1 MQELK
6 RDLFKCISDPEVD
19 ALCITTNGHWTTS
32 GLAVMGGGC
41 AGEAANR
48 WPEVP
53 VRLGKLLKQSRLNIP
68 YLIGAVDASANHVDL
83 TDLDKKQHK
92 CLIFSFP
99 TINNLMKGAELD
111 LIVQSAKL
119 ISELA
124 DKYALKR
131 VVIGR
136 PGVGIGGLTWAE
148 VKTAL
153 EPVLDD
159 RFVIVSFEHEE

>member
-6 RDLFKCISDPEVD
+6 KDLFKCIPNPKVD
-19 ALCITTNGHWTTS
+19 AICITTNGHWTTS
-32 GLAVMGGGC
+32 GLAVMSGGC

-48 WPEVP
+48 WPEIP
-53 VRLGKLLKQSRLNIP
+53 IRLGKLLKQSRLNIP
-68 YLIGAVDASANHVDL
+68 YLIGAVDTSAKHIDL
-83 TDLDKKQHK
+83 ADLDKKQHK

-99 TINNLMKGAELD
+99 TINNLIKGSELN

-119 ISELA
+119 ISDLA

-131 VVIGR
+131 VIIGR
-136 PGVGIGGLTWAE
+136 PGVGIGGLIWTE
-148 VKTAL
+148 VKAAL
-153 EPVLDD
+153 DPILDD